1 MKRNCLIISL
11 LLFVCELSS
20 SCQEV
25 NQIESNEESSINKG
39 LVLQLIN
46 AYRTSGCD
54 CGSEGY
60 FAPAISLIVI
70 HRIVIVSLRSNPKTN
85 KSTIKK

>member
-1 MKRNCLIISL
+1 MKRNCLIISFL
-11 LLFVCELSS
+11 LLVCAFPS

-39 LVLQLIN
+39 LILQMIN

-54 CGSEGY
+54 CGTY
-60 FAPAISLIVI
+60 
-70 HRIVIVSLRSNPKTN
+70 K
-85 KSTIKK
+85 